1 MYVNLSKLPS
11 PKTQYQVFLRDFS
24 GGLNVSKASTEI
36 ADNQSP
42 NMRNLLWENGVLKRR
57 PGQKPVRFENMD
69 SFAINLDTLIAVHEK
84 AIGNKILFAY
94 CDGEGSC
101 VIACCDLGDSN
112 TDMATVTELSRD
124 YKGGR
129 RGSFFEYG
137 EHIYFKG
144 TGCYKKISF
153 AEDGS
158 LTAEDVVPYVPVIQ
172 INTNPETG
180 IGDLYQP
187 ENRLSAQKEVW
198 YNADPGIRTVE
209 FTCDGE
215 VATFRLPHTAG
226 ASHGSLLSV
235 IRVHVGASLLDPTT
249 DFSVNAEEG
258 VVTLNEVP
266 PASLKVTVTYATLMS
281 EYTLPDPLANVDE
294 VWVKNL
300 ATGEYEQ
307 YTDRSGI
314 YDESQPDPG
323 KRDFV
328 VDDTKSVDNAWKLK
342 IRFCDPEGITR
353 HAGDY
358 INDANVLNSFVKIKY
373 SRVNASAYR
382 AIDECYIV
390 STYGN
395 GGLESN
401 CIVMAGATAQPNAFF
416 WNGNDSAGGNPG
428 YFPVMNYNLAGE
440 YFDPITA
447 FGKQQNKL
455 VIFQRNRIG
464 SATFSIDEVDGRMVV
479 SLPYR
484 TVNDRIGCDL
494 PKSVQLVENNLVWAH
509 TQHGVMYLKDSTY
522 AYETLV
528 ACISG
533 NINNTLLLNI
543 TEQSTSSMD
552 DGNRYWLFS
561 GSNAYVWDYSLQGY
575 TANTERLSWFPMS
588 GMVESACNAVLVNG
602 TWYRFGF
609 GSIVAYRSDYCKDFE
624 DNFFSFFRTKDFH
637 FGTYAYRKNVEK
649 IIFSFPRVEGIQANV
664 NYETDLNFRND
675 PMNVLVDFG
684 ESSDVGAFV
693 KVRAPK
699 CKHIHTFA
707 VEVTS
712 IDDAHFELTSMQIFY
727 TFTGNQI
734 IKAGQ
739 RM

>member
-57 PGQKPVRFENMD
+57 PGQKPVRFKNRD

-158 LTAEDVVPYVPVIQ
+158 LVSEDVVPYVPVVQ

-180 IGDLYQP
+180 VGDLYQP

-198 YNADPGIRTVE
+198 FNADSGVRTAE
-209 FTCDGE
+209 FSCDGS
-215 VATFRLPHTAG
+215 VKSFNLPHKG
-226 ASHGSLLSV
+226 GVGHQSLLSV
-235 IRVHVGASLLDPTT
+235 DSVYVGAELLSLGD
-249 DFSVNAEEG
+249 DYSVDVASGTINLTSA
-258 VVTLNEVP
+258 
-266 PASLKVTVTYATLMS
+266 PASTLKVTVYYSVLFS
-281 EYTLPDPLANVDE
+281 EYRLPHSVFGTGIVVDA
-294 VWVKNL
+294 VYVKNL
-300 ATGEYEQ
+300 STGEYEVYAPNASVESIAKGAFQ
-307 YTDRSGI
+307 LSVLDGADGYVQVEFSDTESITFYNGKPVTD
-314 YDESQPDPG
+314 P
-323 KRDFV
+323 
-328 VDDTKSVDNAWKLK
+328 
-342 IRFCDPEGITR
+342 
-353 HAGDY
+353 
-358 INDANVLNSFVKIKY
+358 NVLNSFVKIRY
-373 SRVNASAYR
+373 SKANHDAKK
-382 AIDECYIV
+382 AIDDCYIV
-390 STYGN
+390 TTYGN
-395 GGLESN
+395 GGLEAN
-401 CIVMAGATAQPNAFF
+401 CVVMAGATEQWNAFF
-416 WNGNDSAGGNPG
+416 WSGNDSSGGNPG
-428 YFPVMNYNLAGE
+428 YFPIANYNLAGE
-440 YFDPITA
+440 SYDPIMA

-455 VIFQRNRIG
+455 VVFQMNRIG
-464 SATFSIDEVDGRMVV
+464 SATFSLDEVDGRLVV
-479 SLPYR
+479 SLLYR
-484 TVNDRIGCDL
+484 TINDRIGCDL
-494 PKSVQLVENNLVWAH
+494 PGSVQLVANNLVWAH
-509 TQHGVMYLKDSTY
+509 TKYGVMYLKDSTY

-528 ACISG
+528 VCVSQ
-533 NINNTLLLNI
+533 NINDELLHNM
-543 TEQSTSSMD
+543 TPSYTSSMD
-552 DGNRYWLFS
+552 DGKRYWIFS
-561 GSNAYVWDYSLQGY
+561 GSNAYVWDYSIQGY
-575 TANTERLSWFPMS
+575 TSNTERLSWFPMS

-624 DNFFSFFRTKDFH
+624 DNFFSFFRTKDFN
-637 FGTYAYRKNVEK
+637 FGTYAYRKNVDK
-649 IIFSFPRVEGIQANV
+649 MILSFPRIENLQAELY
-664 NYETDLNFRND
+664 YETDLENPRKD
-675 PMNVLVDFG
+675 LMDIRTDTG
-684 ESSDVGAFV
+684 ETSDVGAYV
-693 KVRAPK
+693 KVRTPK
-699 CKHIHTFA
+699 CRHIHTFSGEIRS
-707 VEVTS
+707 V
-712 IDDAHFELTSMQIFY
+712 DDAPFELIAMQIFY
-727 TFTGNQI
+727 SFMGNKT